1 MTSYFFDA
9 NTIAIIVFGGGLLA
23 ILFRWLVLTEDRQK
37 YRDYVD
43 GGMWAWIA
51 FSTAMYMGEAGAL
64 GGDGFGGDAGAAD
77 FGGGGDFGGGCGG
90 GCGGGGA

>member
-1 MTSYFFDA
+1 MTGFFFDT
-9 NTIAIIVFGGGLLA
+9 NIIAIIVFGGGLLA
-23 ILFRWLVLTEDRQK
+23 ILYRWLVLTEDRQK

-51 FSTAMYMGEAGAL
+51 FSTALYMGEATGY
-64 GGDGFGGDAGAAD
+64 GHDGFGGDMGGD
-77 FGGGGDFGGGCGG
+77 HGGGDFGGGGCG